1 MSDTKLTTRTVR
13 REDVERNNIT
23 TAVIPYVSIID
34 EADKD
39 PETVEITLPNANK
52 ISIPFI
58 TLSTNL
64 ESFAM
69 SLIVAKTNVLKDLQ
83 YKAQAEKLERAMRD
97 TNIKIRKLK
106 LELSKL
112 TPAASASK
120 NLHPKVS
127 LNRQRRRKQK
137 KPRSSLTSKRLRNNS
152 LPR

>member
-106 LELSKL
+106 FFKL
-112 TPAASASK
+112 FAS
-120 NLHPKVS
+120 N
-127 LNRQRRRKQK
+127 
-137 KPRSSLTSKRLRNNS
+137 
-152 LPR
+152 